1 MIACFYSTNLRTYI
15 LYILFV
21 SIFTIKYILLFPI
34 RVNNIHLPV
43 SKICEPPD
51 LFLSPR
57 RLAEFQ
63 ERFLRCGIRTA
74 RTAFRLIG
82 AWQSRRS
89 TTPSSLPSTRSYI
102 SFVLFRQAI
111 PLPKKATGR
120 SRRIYWTP
128 PSGKTESGNNGLL
141 VTISANYCKLL
152 SITCI
157 TELPQLG
164 QFGEVPLVIPR

>member
-1 MIACFYSTNLRTYI
+1 MKSNFPIFLFLHWGLTQSTNKRVKRIACFYSTNLRTYI

-21 SIFTIKYILLFPI
+21 LIFTIKYILPFPI
-34 RVNNIHLPV
+34 CVNNIHLLV

-51 LFLSPR
+51 LFLSLR

-63 ERFLRCGIRTA
+63 ERFLRCGIRT
-74 RTAFRLIG
+74 THTVFCLIG
-82 AWQSRRS
+82 TCQSRRS

-120 SRRIYWTP
+120 SHRIY
-128 PSGKTESGNNGLL
+128 
-141 VTISANYCKLL
+141 
-152 SITCI
+152 
-157 TELPQLG
+157 
-164 QFGEVPLVIPR
+164 

>member
-1 MIACFYSTNLRTYI
+1 MKSNFPIFSFSHWGLTQSTNKRVKMIAYFYSTNLRTYI

-34 RVNNIHLPV
+34 RVNNIHLLV

-82 AWQSRRS
+82 AWQSCRS

-102 SFVLFRQAI
+102 FFVLFRQAI

-128 PSGKTESGNNGLL
+128 PP
-141 VTISANYCKLL
+141 VVL
-152 SITCI
+152 S
-157 TELPQLG
+157 
-164 QFGEVPLVIPR
+164 FGT